1 MLASAGIRPKFY
13 ISKQFFMTSNI
24 KLALFLL
31 FFAGTTSCVTKKRFT
46 ALQTDLAATKAV
58 LEVANKDLSK
68 CGQNLHEYM
77 NRLSACEQERER
89 FKSDLNNA
97 LSAERI
103 REEQVQYLKIQVE
116 DYKALRDKQLTQAAD
131 LAVMNKSA
139 NENIRETLSQLERKD
154 RYIVL
159 LQNAKTRADSI
170 NLALAVNLT
179 NVLRDGIEDK
189 DIEVKV
195 DKTVVFVN
203 LSDKMLYQSG
213 SATLTPRAQEVLGKI
228 AQIVESRPDLEV
240 MVEGYTDNVPIK
252 NNCVED
258 NWDLSVKRATSVVRT
273 LQTRYKVNPNRLIA
287 AGRSEYNALASN
299 DTEAGRA
306 TNRRTRIIILP
317 KLDQFYDL
325 LNPNNVPKK

>member
-1 MLASAGIRPKFY
+1 MRSLIRTALLSA
-13 ISKQFFMTSNI
+13 
-24 KLALFLL
+24 LL
-31 FFAGTTSCVTKKRFT
+31 VGTTSSCVTKKRYT
-46 ALQTDLAATKAV
+46 TLQTELATTKNL
-58 LEVANKDLSK
+58 LEVANKDLGK
-68 CGQNLHEYM
+68 CGQTLNEQM

-89 FKSDLNNA
+89 LRSDLSNA
-97 LSAERI
+97 RNAERI

-131 LAVMNKSA
+131 LAVLNKSA

-213 SATLTPRAQEVLGKI
+213 SSNLTPRAQEVLGKI
-228 AQIVESRPDLEV
+228 AQIVEARPDLEV

-252 NNCVED
+252 NTCTED

-273 LQTRYKVNPNRLIA
+273 LQTRYKINPNRLIA
-287 AGRSEYNALASN
+287 AGRGEYNTLASN
-299 DTEAGRA
+299 DTETGRA